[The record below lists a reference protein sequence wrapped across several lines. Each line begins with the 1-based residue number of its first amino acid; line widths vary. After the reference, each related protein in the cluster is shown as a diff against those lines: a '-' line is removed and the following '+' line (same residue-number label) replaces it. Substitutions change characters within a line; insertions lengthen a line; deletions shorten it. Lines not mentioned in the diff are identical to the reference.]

1 MHLFNQD
8 YNWVERDN
16 LMQLKHEISEIKDKV
31 DNLANNVFKLK
42 EDLKKYNEET
52 EDYINAIDLN
62 PKRRF
67 RST

>member
-16 LMQLKHEISEIKDKV
+16 LMQLKREISEIKDKV

-42 EDLKKYNEET
+42 EDLKQYKEET
-52 EDYINAIDLN
+52 EDE
-62 PKRRF
+62 
-67 RST
+67 

>member
-52 EDYINAIDLN
+52 EDE
-62 PKRRF
+62 
-67 RST
+67 